1 MLKGTLAV
9 TGIVVAVAIAAG
21 IGSKLASGKSDVKI
35 TTWSRISPFEIMLKF
50 DMTRPAEEIKDL
62 I

>member
-1 MLKGTLAV
+1 MLKATLAV

-21 IGSKLASGKSDVKI
+21 IGSKLASGRNDVEFMAG
-35 TTWSRISPFEIMLKF
+35 SRISPLEIMLKF
-50 DMTRPAEEIKDL
+50 DMTQPAEEIKDL

>member
-1 MLKGTLAV
+1 MLKATRAV

-21 IGSKLASGKSDVKI
+21 IGSKLASGKSDFKSTI
-35 TTWSRISPFEIMLKF
+35 GSRISPLEIMLKF
-50 DMTRPAEEIKDL
+50 DMTQPAEEIKDL